1 MAAAQRPTHPITSI
15 CETHADP
22 ESMGMRL
29 GKKNAQHHTQAT
41 DFTNPTASNLFGA

>member
-1 MAAAQRPTHPITSI
+1 MAAVQWPTHPMTSI

-29 GKKNAQHHTQAT
+29 GKKNAQYHT
-41 DFTNPTASNLFGA
+41 